1 MRVFVYTSLLTQTL
15 VRGVMVLHL
24 DTIMFFEERMHN
36 TCGGS
41 AVVRRSTRRRCV
53 RRGKGGFATVGE
65 VALEDDL

>member
-1 MRVFVYTSLLTQTL
+1 
-15 VRGVMVLHL
+15 MVLHL